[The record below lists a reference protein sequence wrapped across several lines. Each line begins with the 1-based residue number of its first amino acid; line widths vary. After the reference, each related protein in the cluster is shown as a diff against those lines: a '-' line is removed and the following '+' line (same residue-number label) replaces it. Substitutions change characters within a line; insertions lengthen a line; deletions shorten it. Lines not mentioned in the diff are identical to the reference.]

1 MKSVPFIKMHGIG
14 NDFVVIDC
22 LANPWLDTAIGD
34 FGAFARRVCR
44 RAFSVGADG
53 LLVLQFDNDCDCRM
67 RIFNADGSEAGMCG
81 NGIRCVARLL
91 FERHVR
97 RRELTVR
104 TASGLRKVLVNT
116 DGNGAF
122 VSATVDMGAPV
133 FEPSRVPV
141 ESDAPLVDAPLDIE
155 GRVYRLTAVSMGNPH
170 GVIFVDDLA
179 ALPFVE
185 HGPFLERH
193 LMWPEGANIEFACL
207 RPGTGVIDVRTWE
220 RGVGETLA
228 CGTGACAVAAAAVAT
243 RRHDYPL
250 DIALL
255 GGMLHIDVCADWH
268 ILMTGPAEI
277 VFDGLMSL
285 PAAE

>member
-1 MKSVPFIKMHGIG
+1 MRIPVCKYHGAG
-14 NDFVVIDC
+14 NDFIMLDYERFAALDDPIDF
-22 LANPWLDTAIGD
+22 IVK
-34 FGAFARRVCR
+34 VCDR
-44 RAFSVGADG
+44 HTGIGADG
-53 LLVLQFDNDCDCRM
+53 LIAVKKDPLEMVYYNQ
-67 RIFNADGSEAGMCG
+67 DGSRAPMCG

-104 TASGLRKVLVNT
+104 TASGLRTVLVNT

-179 ALPFVE
+179 AVPFVE

-193 LMWPEGANIEFACL
+193 RMWPEGANIEFACL

>member
-1 MKSVPFIKMHGIG
+1 
-14 NDFVVIDC
+14 
-22 LANPWLDTAIGD
+22 
-34 FGAFARRVCR
+34 
-44 RAFSVGADG
+44 
-53 LLVLQFDNDCDCRM
+53 M

-104 TASGLRKVLVNT
+104 TASGLRTVLVNT

-122 VSATVDMGAPV
+122 VSASVDMGAPV

-141 ESDAPLVDAPLDIE
+141 ESDVPLVDSPLDI
-155 GRVYRLTAVSMGNPH
+155 GGCTYRLTAVSMGNPH

-179 ALPFVE
+179 AVPFVE

-193 LMWPEGANIEFACL
+193 RMWPEGANIEFACL
-207 RPGTGVIDVRTWE
+207 RSGTGVIDVRTWE

-243 RRHDYPL
+243 RRLDYPVG
-250 DIALL
+250 IALR
-255 GGMLHIDVCADWH
+255 GGTLHIDVSSDWH

-277 VFDGLMSL
+277 VFDGLLDVLS
-285 PAAE
+285 AD

>member
-34 FGAFARRVCR
+34 FGAFGRLVCR

-104 TASGLRKVLVNT
+104 TASGLRTVLVNT

-141 ESDAPLVDAPLDIE
+141 ESDAPLVDSPLDI
-155 GRVYRLTAVSMGNPH
+155 GGCTYRLTAVSMGNPH

-179 ALPFVE
+179 AVPFVE

-193 LMWPEGANIEFACL
+193 RMWPEGANIEFACL